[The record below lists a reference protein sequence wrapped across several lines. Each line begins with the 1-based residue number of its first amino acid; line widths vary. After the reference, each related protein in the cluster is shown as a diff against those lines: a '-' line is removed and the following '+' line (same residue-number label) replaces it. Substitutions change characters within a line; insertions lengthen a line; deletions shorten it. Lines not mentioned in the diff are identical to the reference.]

1 MSRNDRWEAVIGLE
15 VHAQLKTATKLFCS
29 CSTKF
34 GKAPNANTCP
44 VCSGYPGVLP
54 VLNTQAVE
62 YALRAALALGCEIP
76 PMSRFARKNY
86 FYPDLPKGYQIS
98 QYELPLAVHG
108 ALDIPAGDATKRVGI
123 TRVHMEEDAGKLLH
137 GEGGASL
144 VDLNRAGTPLVEI
157 VSEPDIRSAAEAAEY
172 VRTLRSI
179 LTFADVCDGNMAEGS
194 LRCDANVSVRPV
206 GSTTFGTRAEIKNM
220 NSFKFIEKAINY
232 EIDRQ
237 IELIE
242 DGGKVVQET
251 RLFDSRSGRTESMRS
266 KEEAHDYRY
275 FPEPDL
281 PPLVMP
287 AARVAE
293 VRARL
298 PELPDA
304 RRKRLV
310 DALALP
316 AYDARV
322 LTETREL
329 ADYFEAVVGA
339 GAAPKAASNWVM
351 GELLRSMKGEAPSP
365 AELKWPPRYL
375 AELIAMVDAG
385 AISGSTAKSVL
396 TEGLE
401 SGKAPAEIVEE
412 KGLTQI
418 SDESA
423 LEAEVDAVI
432 AANPGEVEK
441 YRAGKEALLG
451 FFVGQV
457 MKRTGGKANPKRL
470 NEIVRAKLKA
480 S

>member
-1 MSRNDRWEAVIGLE
+1 MSRHTRWEAVIGLE

-29 CSTKF
+29 CSTRF
-34 GKAPNANTCP
+34 GEAPNANTCP

-108 ALDIPAGDATKRVGI
+108 ELAIPSGDGTKRVGI

-157 VSEPDIRSAAEAAEY
+157 VSEPDIRSASEAADY

-242 DGGKVVQET
+242 DGGRVVQET
-251 RLFDSRSGRTESMRS
+251 RLFDSRTGRTESMRS

-281 PPLVMP
+281 PPLLIP
-287 AARVAE
+287 ATRVSE
-293 VRARL
+293 VRGHL

-304 RRKRLV
+304 RRKRFV
-310 DALALP
+310 DGLGLP

-329 ADYFEAVVGA
+329 AEYFEAVVAA

-351 GELLRSMKGEAPSP
+351 GELLRSMKGETPSP
-365 AELKWPPRYL
+365 ADLKWPPRYL
-375 AELIAMVDAG
+375 AELIAMVESG

-396 TEGLE
+396 AEGLE
-401 SGKAPAEIVEE
+401 SGMAPADIVKE
-412 KGLTQI
+412 KGLSQI

-470 NEIVRAKLKA
+470 NEIVKARLKA